1 MLVYILMPC
10 NIRIFCAIAYLYIV
24 WQDTNRLA
32 RYVLQLTDADQDLYK
47 NFPLVISERWQNE
60 VAETVFETINQE
72 ADKLEHKRKA
82 KQKQR
87 FDCDEKGLH
96 CYIVCR
102 LVVG

>member
-1 MLVYILMPC
+1 MLVYLCP
-10 NIRIFCAIAYLYIV
+10 AISECSVQFAYLYIV

-32 RYVLQLTDADQDLYK
+32 CYVLQLTDADQDLYK

-96 CYIVCR
+96 CYIVCQ